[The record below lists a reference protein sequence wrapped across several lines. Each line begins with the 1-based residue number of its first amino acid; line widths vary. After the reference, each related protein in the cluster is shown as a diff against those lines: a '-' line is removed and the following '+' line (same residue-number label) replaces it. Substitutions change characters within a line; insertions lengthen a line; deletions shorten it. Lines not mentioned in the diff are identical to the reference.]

1 MKLITL
7 IVFILMTLSGCAG
20 TSKVN
25 NPQEPTSPRQAVY
38 YKAILKWQ
46 DRLSEK
52 SLQNFD
58 FPQIASM
65 QRKIEDNGWNNAT
78 VDQIIEDARMLTYLI
93 METGDH
99 WDTPKEF
106 VEKNFQ
112 GDCEDIA
119 IFLFA
124 MLKKLNYP
132 HEVRI
137 FAIKSDFVEHAVLK
151 VQMPDESWKMFET
164 VKKTEKN
171 MQFAYTPIV
180 EFNDRDIIFS
190 TI

>member
-7 IVFILMTLSGCAG
+7 LLCILVALSGCAA
-20 TSKVN
+20 TSKVDSL
-25 NPQEPTSPRQAVY
+25 QAPTSPRQAVY
-38 YKAILKWQ
+38 YKAIIKWQ

-58 FPQIASM
+58 FPQLVSM
-65 QRKIEDNGWNNAT
+65 QRKIEQNGWNNQT
-78 VDQIIEDARMLTYLI
+78 VDEIIEEVRMLTFLT

-106 VEKNFQ
+106 VDKKFQ

-119 IFLFA
+119 IFFFA

-132 HEVRI
+132 HPVRI
-137 FAIKSDFVEHAVLK
+137 SAIKSDFVEHAVLK
-151 VQMPDESWKMFET
+151 VQMPDKSWKMFET
-164 VKKTEKN
+164 VKKTENN

-180 EFNDRDIIFS
+180 EFNDQEIIFS